1 MTYIM
6 AVLNDYWKENIF
18 DVILNWDKDK
28 MVTELKKKNQI
39 NFSMPK
45 AKQLIIV
52 GADSGLNR
60 R

>member
-1 MTYIM
+1 M

-39 NFSMPK
+39 NFFN
-45 AKQLIIV
+45 AK
-52 GADSGLNR
+52 G
-60 R
+60 